1 MRSLA
6 RWGSLPLLAAPLSS
20 WALGLGDIVTHSRL
34 NQPLDAEIPLTATPE
49 EARLVSLINAY
60 RAAPQGC
67 PGTRAAAP
75 LAADNRL
82 AAVRL
87 TGRDR
92 LQGDLRAAG
101 YQASA
106 VQVIMLAGAPTAQAA
121 MAGLRQQYCR
131 PLASS
136 DYAQIGVSQQGPR
149 WQLVLARP
157 VVSAGLGD
165 WQSAGKAVLAE
176 VNRARAQARTCGTRR
191 FAATT
196 PLRWNPAL
204 ANAALAHSQD
214 MAGRNYFS
222 HTAPGGGT
230 VDSCADP
237 AVQRGQG
244 DEAGTWFLYCTTD
257 PLNDSETAGGD
268 PVFHPVPMLRS
279 DDLTSWE
286 YVGDALPRKPSWAS
300 PAAFTS
306 ARLSASVKRA
316 R

>member
-1 MRSLA
+1 M
-6 RWGSLPLLAAPLSS
+6 
-20 WALGLGDIVTHSRL
+20 
-34 NQPLDAEIPLTATPE
+34 
-49 EARLVSLINAY
+49 
-60 RAAPQGC
+60 
-67 PGTRAAAP
+67 
-75 LAADNRL
+75 
-82 AAVRL
+82 RL

-214 MAGRNYFS
+214 MAGRDYFS

-230 VDSCADP
+230 VAER
-237 AVQRGQG
+237 VGKQG
-244 DEAGTWFLYCTTD
+244 YGWTRIGENIAAG
-257 PLNDSETAGGD
+257 AGSVSQAMQGW
-268 PVFHPVPMLRS
+268 L
-279 DDLTSWE
+279 
-286 YVGDALPRKPSWAS
+286 AS
-300 PAAFTS
+300 PGHCANLMNPEFTEMGAAYALNPRSTHSLYWTQVFG
-306 ARLSASVKRA
+306 RPR
-316 R
+316 

>member
-1 MRSLA
+1 MLRLSAFSLLLT
-6 RWGSLPLLAAPLSS
+6 SSLLAPA
-20 WALGLGDIVTHSRL
+20 AL
-34 NQPLDAEIPLTATPE
+34 AATPE

-60 RAAPQGC
+60 RASPQGC

-75 LAADNRL
+75 LAADGRL

-87 TGRDR
+87 SGRDR
-92 LQGDLRAAG
+92 LQSDLRAAG

-106 VQVIMLAGAPTAQAA
+106 VQVILLAGAPTAQAA

-165 WQSAGKAVLAE
+165 WQAVGKAILAE

-214 MAGRNYFS
+214 MAGRDYFS

-230 VDSCADP
+230 VAERV
-237 AVQRGQG
+237 AKQG
-244 DEAGTWFLYCTTD
+244 YGWTRIGENIAAG
-257 PLNDSETAGGD
+257 AGSVTQAMQGW
-268 PVFHPVPMLRS
+268 L
-279 DDLTSWE
+279 
-286 YVGDALPRKPSWAS
+286 AS
-300 PAAFTS
+300 PGHCANLMNPEFSEMGAAYALNPRSTHSLYWTQVFGRS
-306 ARLSASVKRA
+306 R
-316 R
+316 

>member
-1 MRSLA
+1 MPRLSVFSLLLTT
-6 RWGSLPLLAAPLSS
+6 GLLAQA
-20 WALGLGDIVTHSRL
+20 AL
-34 NQPLDAEIPLTATPE
+34 AATPE

-75 LAADNRL
+75 LAADGRL

-92 LQGDLRAAG
+92 LQSDLRAAG

-165 WQSAGKAVLAE
+165 WQAVGKAILAE

-214 MAGRNYFS
+214 MAGRDYFS

-230 VDSCADP
+230 VAERV
-237 AVQRGQG
+237 AKQG
-244 DEAGTWFLYCTTD
+244 YGWTRIGENIAAG
-257 PLNDSETAGGD
+257 AGSVTQAMQGW
-268 PVFHPVPMLRS
+268 L
-279 DDLTSWE
+279 
-286 YVGDALPRKPSWAS
+286 AS
-300 PAAFTS
+300 PGHCANLMNPEFSEMGAAYALNPRSTHSLYWTQVFGRS
-306 ARLSASVKRA
+306 R
-316 R
+316 

>member
-1 MRSLA
+1 MSRFPALSL
-6 RWGSLPLLAAPLSS
+6 LLTTTLLTQAAL
-20 WALGLGDIVTHSRL
+20 AT
-34 NQPLDAEIPLTATPE
+34 TPE

-75 LAADNRL
+75 LAADSRL

-230 VDSCADP
+230 VAER
-237 AVQRGQG
+237 VGKQG
-244 DEAGTWFLYCTTD
+244 YGWTRIGENIAAG
-257 PLNDSETAGGD
+257 AGSVSQAMQGW
-268 PVFHPVPMLRS
+268 L
-279 DDLTSWE
+279 
-286 YVGDALPRKPSWAS
+286 AS
-300 PAAFTS
+300 PGHCANLMNPEFTEMGAAYALNPRSTHSLYWTQVFG
-306 ARLSASVKRA
+306 RPR
-316 R
+316 

>member
-1 MRSLA
+1 MSRFPALSL
-6 RWGSLPLLAAPLSS
+6 LLTTTLLTQAAL
-20 WALGLGDIVTHSRL
+20 A
-34 NQPLDAEIPLTATPE
+34 ATPE

-204 ANAALAHSQD
+204 ANAALVHSQD
-214 MAGRNYFS
+214 MAGRDYFS

-230 VDSCADP
+230 VAER
-237 AVQRGQG
+237 VGKQG
-244 DEAGTWFLYCTTD
+244 YGWTRIGENIAAG
-257 PLNDSETAGGD
+257 AGSVSQAMQGW
-268 PVFHPVPMLRS
+268 L
-279 DDLTSWE
+279 
-286 YVGDALPRKPSWAS
+286 AS
-300 PAAFTS
+300 PGHCANLMNPEFTEMGAAYALNPRSTHSLYWTQVFG
-306 ARLSASVKRA
+306 RPR
-316 R
+316 

>member
-1 MRSLA
+1 MSRFPALSL
-6 RWGSLPLLAAPLSS
+6 LLTTTLLSQAAL
-20 WALGLGDIVTHSRL
+20 A
-34 NQPLDAEIPLTATPE
+34 ATPE

-204 ANAALAHSQD
+204 ANAALVHSQD
-214 MAGRNYFS
+214 MAGRDYFS

-230 VDSCADP
+230 VAER
-237 AVQRGQG
+237 VGKQG
-244 DEAGTWFLYCTTD
+244 YGWTRIGENIAAG
-257 PLNDSETAGGD
+257 AGSVSQAMQGW
-268 PVFHPVPMLRS
+268 L
-279 DDLTSWE
+279 
-286 YVGDALPRKPSWAS
+286 AS
-300 PAAFTS
+300 PGHCANLMNPEFTEMGAAYALNPRSTHSLYWTQVFG
-306 ARLSASVKRA
+306 RPR
-316 R
+316 

>member
-1 MRSLA
+1 MPR
-6 RWGSLPLLAAPLSS
+6 LLAFFLLLTTSLLADA
-20 WALGLGDIVTHSRL
+20 AL
-34 NQPLDAEIPLTATPE
+34 AATPE

-67 PGTRAAAP
+67 PGTRAAAA
-75 LAADNRL
+75 LAADGRL

-92 LQGDLRAAG
+92 LQSDLRAAG

-165 WQSAGKAVLAE
+165 WQTAGKAVLAE
-176 VNRARAQARTCGTRR
+176 VNRARAQARTCGPRR

-214 MAGRNYFS
+214 MAGRDYFS

-230 VDSCADP
+230 VAERV
-237 AVQRGQG
+237 ARQG
-244 DEAGTWFLYCTTD
+244 YGWTRIGENIAAG
-257 PLNDSETAGGD
+257 AGSVTQAMQGW
-268 PVFHPVPMLRS
+268 L
-279 DDLTSWE
+279 
-286 YVGDALPRKPSWAS
+286 AS
-300 PAAFTS
+300 PGHCANLMNPEFTEMGAAYALNPRSTHSLYWTQVFG
-306 ARLSASVKRA
+306 RPR
-316 R
+316 

>member
-1 MRSLA
+1 M
-6 RWGSLPLLAAPLSS
+6 
-20 WALGLGDIVTHSRL
+20 
-34 NQPLDAEIPLTATPE
+34 
-49 EARLVSLINAY
+49 
-60 RAAPQGC
+60 
-67 PGTRAAAP
+67 
-75 LAADNRL
+75 
-82 AAVRL
+82 RL
-87 TGRDR
+87 TGRER
-92 LQGDLRAAG
+92 LQSDLRAAG

-214 MAGRNYFS
+214 MAGRDYFS

-230 VDSCADP
+230 VAER
-237 AVQRGQG
+237 VGKQG
-244 DEAGTWFLYCTTD
+244 YGWTRIGENIAAG
-257 PLNDSETAGGD
+257 AGSVTQAMQGW
-268 PVFHPVPMLRS
+268 L
-279 DDLTSWE
+279 
-286 YVGDALPRKPSWAS
+286 AS
-300 PAAFTS
+300 PGHCANLMNPEFTEMGAAYALNPRSTHSLYWTQVFG
-306 ARLSASVKRA
+306 RPR
-316 R
+316 